1 MDPVA
6 NSGIEELSESPP
18 RLSQRDQL
26 LIEATA
32 AEIARRMNRLFLGWF
47 GGLVALGLIL
57 TFASGLLD
65 VDLMVP
71 RAGSRVQSV
80 PQMTEEERARS
91 RRELSP
97 AQQKR
102 LKELDRTPSDEE
114 LNRRMKE
121 FVNSPSK

>member
-1 MDPVA
+1 
-6 NSGIEELSESPP
+6 
-18 RLSQRDQL
+18 
-26 LIEATA
+26 
-32 AEIARRMNRLFLGWF
+32 MNRLFLGWF